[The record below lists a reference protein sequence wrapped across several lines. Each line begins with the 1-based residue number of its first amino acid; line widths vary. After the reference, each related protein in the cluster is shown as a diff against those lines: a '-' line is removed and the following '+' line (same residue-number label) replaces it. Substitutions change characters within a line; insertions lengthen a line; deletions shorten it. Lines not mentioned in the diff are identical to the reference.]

1 MCISVLGK
9 IMKNL
14 LNVLACTCN
23 PNTGDI
29 EVGKL
34 QFCGQPRL
42 QQDSI
47 SKKQRKK

>member
-1 MCISVLGK
+1 
-9 IMKNL
+9 MKNL

-34 QFCGQPRL
+34 QFCGQSRL
-42 QQDSI
+42 QDSI
-47 SKKQRKK
+47 SKKQREK

>member
-1 MCISVLGK
+1 
-9 IMKNL
+9 MKNL

-34 QFCGQPRL
+34 QFCSQTRL
-42 QQDSI
+42 QQDPI
-47 SKKQRKK
+47 SQQQREK